1 MTDPAQAFEHAS
13 SFEQGELS
21 GNVHLGKFEAHY
33 EELFAEVIEDGI
45 ITSEERARL
54 DKAADSLGL
63 DRGRLQRLEQALQ
76 AAYEARH
83 QVKIRD
89 LSASEGPASIQ
100 LPLGADDPRP
110 SLRLPQAPATD
121 PAALAL
127 QRRVAFLEA
136 RVAELEAALAEARA
150 QQAVEVDLSDVAPA
164 AALPDEDPDDLLRR
178 VRRDPHDAG
187 ALRSLYRIWQGRDD
201 ADRRY
206 CTAQA
211 LVFRGAASDEQRA
224 YFEQRR
230 PQGPIQPARSL
241 TPEAWRRLLFHPD
254 EEVLTGDIFSVI
266 VSAVLLGRVSAL
278 RRDKALPHLDAAT
291 RQDPQ
296 RSTLQAVRCFAWA
309 AATLGMAAP
318 GLHVEPSFAGVVEL
332 VPGIPP
338 VSRLGKLALSGRTS
352 TELAFLAGRHL
363 SWYREEHLVRMLV
376 PSIPDLEEL
385 FLAAL
390 SIGNPAIPLGAE
402 MKRRVTPLARAIE
415 PILEP
420 GQLDRLRGQFLRFV
434 EEGGRTNLQRWATA
448 ANFTATR
455 AGFLLAGDLEPARA
469 MLALEDRAQAEAH
482 LDDLI
487 VFLASDRATNLRRQ
501 LGVAVKA

>member
-1 MTDPAQAFEHAS
+1 MTDPTQAFEHGS

-45 ITSEERARL
+45 ITPEERVRL

-63 DRGRLQRLEQALQ
+63 DRARLQRLEQALQ

-89 LSASEGPASIQ
+89 LSAGEGPASIQ
-100 LPLGADDPRP
+100 LPLGGATPT
-110 SLRLPQAPATD
+110 SLRGAGTEEAT
-121 PAALAL
+121 AVL
-127 QRRVAFLEA
+127 QRRVAFLEG
-136 RVAELEAALAEARA
+136 RVAQLEAELAAARA
-150 QQAVEVDLSDVAPA
+150 QQAVEVDLSDARA
-164 AALPDEDPDDLLRR
+164 AAAVSEEDPEDLLRR
-178 VRRDPHDAG
+178 VRRDAHDVE
-187 ALRSLYRIWQGRDD
+187 ALRALYRVWQRREEH
-201 ADRRY
+201 DRRY
-206 CTAQA
+206 CVAQA
-211 LVFRGAASDEQRA
+211 LAFRGAASDEQRA
-224 YFEQRR
+224 YFEQHR

-241 TPEAWRRLLFHPD
+241 TPEAWRRQLFHPD
-254 EEVLTGDIFSVI
+254 EEVLTGEIFSVI

-278 RRDKALPHLDAAT
+278 RRDKALPQLDPAT
-291 RQDPQ
+291 RQDPR

-318 GLHVEPSFAGVVEL
+318 GLHAEPGYPGVVEL
-332 VPGIPP
+332 IPGIPP
-338 VSRLGKLALSGRTS
+338 VSRLGKQALAGRS
-352 TELAFLAGRHL
+352 PTELAFLAGRHL
-363 SWYREEHLVRMLV
+363 SWYREEHLVRLLV

-390 SIGNPAIPLGAE
+390 SIGNSAIPLGAD
-402 MKRRVTPLARAIE
+402 MKRRVAPLARAIE

-420 GQLDRLRGQFLRFV
+420 SQLDRLRGQFLRFV
-434 EEGGRTNLQRWATA
+434 EEGGRTNLQRWANS

-469 MLALEDRAQAEAH
+469 MLQLEDRSQAEAH
-482 LDDLI
+482 LDDLV
-487 VFLASDRATNLRRQ
+487 VFLASDRASNLRRQ